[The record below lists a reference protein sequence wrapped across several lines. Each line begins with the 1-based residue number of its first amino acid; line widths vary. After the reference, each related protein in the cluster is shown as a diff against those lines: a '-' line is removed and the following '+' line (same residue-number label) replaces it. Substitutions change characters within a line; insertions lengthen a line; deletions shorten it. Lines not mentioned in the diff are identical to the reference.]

1 MEQETASGGSDIGFP
16 LRPKKCYLVL
26 MKQAVIFSLALLAV
40 ALFSYRLGM
49 HQATMPDQAPVM
61 ITAETSAPLARLP
74 AQEPVVL
81 PQPAPPQTH
90 KEAMAQ
96 STPFT
101 QNLRCAE
108 AGFEAAKT
116 NLAEALS
123 RIARLPTQE
132 LKGFVTGVFS
142 FVAANHSPSE
152 ALGFYKQLPKRAQ
165 NDALRALVA
174 EWATADGKLNEEQRY
189 LKREEIMARSGRN
202 LGLEVELA
210 YSLASARPDA
220 GMVKAWLENF
230 SAHPARSEMLMA
242 LSRSTFREN
251 PDSVLELTSG
261 WSGWER
267 ERAIRHTL
275 ETLTRESPE
284 KAWQWYLDR
293 RGQLPQ
299 DLSSSIFTPWAN
311 SNPAALQQMLATLQ
325 DPAQRLAAV
334 ESLGKV
340 LAVRHTDEAVAWANS
355 LLNPEEKNAAHRSI
369 YEAVPRGIGA
379 AIGLQD
385 GFPTLHAIIPGS
397 PLEGS
402 GLQPGDRIV
411 EVRASDGASHAL
423 YGKELVSTINLI
435 RGEPGTEITLRILR
449 PNETTG
455 QVQEYLL
462 PVRRQQLYLNET
474 GAEP

>member
-1 MEQETASGGSDIGFP
+1 
-16 LRPKKCYLVL
+16 
-26 MKQAVIFSLALLAV
+26 MKQSGIFLLALLAV
-40 ALFSYRLGM
+40 ALFSYRLGRK
-49 HQATMPDQAPVM
+49 QATVPPVPARM
-61 ITAETSAPLARLP
+61 VITAETSAPLARLP
-74 AQEPVVL
+74 RPEPVVL
-81 PQPAPPQTH
+81 PSPTPPQARQETL
-90 KEAMAQ
+90 AQ
-96 STPFT
+96 PTPFT

-116 NLAEALS
+116 NLGEALT

-142 FVAANHSPSE
+142 FVALHHSPSE
-152 ALGFYKQLPKRAQ
+152 ALNFYKQLPKRAQ

-174 EWATADGKLNEEQRY
+174 EWGTADGKLNEEQRY

-230 SAHPARSEMLMA
+230 SAHPARTEMLVA
-242 LSRSTFREN
+242 LGKSTFRDN
-251 PDSVLELTSG
+251 PDSVLEMTSS

-267 ERAIRHTL
+267 ERAIRDTL

-284 KAWQWYLDR
+284 KAWQWYLGR
-293 RGQLPQ
+293 RDQLPQ
-299 DLSSSIFTPWAN
+299 DLSSSIFTPWAS
-311 SNPAALQQMLATLQ
+311 SNPEAVHQMLGILK
-325 DPAQRLAAV
+325 DPGQRLAAV
-334 ESLGKV
+334 ESLGQV
-340 LAVRHTDEAVAWANS
+340 LAVRNTDEAVAWANS
-355 LLNPEEKNAAHRSI
+355 LLNPEEKDAAHRSI
-369 YEAVPRGIGA
+369 YDAAPRGIGA

-474 GAEP
+474 GAVP